1 LLLKFRVPE
10 DIAKRPSID
19 SLSTK
24 IEVLEAENESLKKFL
39 KESSEEESKKKKELL
54 EKHAQELSDL
64 AEKLK
69 KSQQRIST
77 LVAKNKEYEAEAEA
91 IDKMIFRKDLYFLSL

>member
-1 LLLKFRVPE
+1 
-10 DIAKRPSID
+10 
-19 SLSTK
+19 
-24 IEVLEAENESLKKFL
+24 
-39 KESSEEESKKKKELL
+39 L

-91 IDKMIFRKDLYFLSL
+91 IDKMIFRKDLYFLPL

>member
-1 LLLKFRVPE
+1 LKFRILD

-19 SLSTK
+19 SLSAK
-24 IEVLEAENESLKKFL
+24 IEVLEAENETLKKFL

-54 EKHAQELSDL
+54 EKHAQELLDL

-69 KSQQRIST
+69 KSQLWIQT

-91 IDKMIFRKDLYFLSL
+91 IDKMIFRKNLFFLIL